1 MMNLKTKTKE
11 NSGNRQ
17 KIAVASTGQNGQ
29 LIRIHPTLN
38 KINSILIQ
46 NQEKSPPG
54 RSLGPHEHPA
64 VRSTKIKEKI
74 IQKNCHINS
83 YHI

>member
-1 MMNLKTKTKE
+1 MNFKTKTKE

-17 KIAVASTGQNGQ
+17 NIIGALTGQNGQ
-29 LIRIHPTLN
+29 LIRIHPTLHN
-38 KINSILIQ
+38 INFLLLQ

-54 RSLGPHEHPA
+54 RSLRPQEHPA
-64 VRSTKIKEKI
+64 VLSTKSKEKI
-74 IQKNCHINS
+74 IQKNYQINS

>member
-1 MMNLKTKTKE
+1 MNFKTKTNE

-17 KIAVASTGQNGQ
+17 RIAGASTGQNGQ
-29 LIRIHPTLN
+29 LIRIHLTSN
-38 KINSILIQ
+38 MINILLLQ

-54 RSLGPHEHPA
+54 RSLRPHENLA
-64 VRSTKIKEKI
+64 VRNNKSKEKI
-74 IQKNCHINS
+74 IQKNYHINS